1 MRGWRISGSLVVCGL
16 AITAMTG
23 QVQPAAAQDAAA
35 GEAKATL
42 LQQAADE
49 ALARKTVAQKA
60 AEDLQA
66 KAKPFREGL
75 TKAKGEETKAAAAVV
90 AAEKDLVPKLEAM
103 KKAETDKPALD
114 KLALDTA
121 AAAATALDFKNSY
134 AKLVGETA
142 AATKTAAEIAAKAKA
157 AADKAPTDAAVV
169 AAKAAAD
176 KFAADS
182 EALAK
187 ATAATIPE
195 LDKAV
200 AETAAKAKV
209 EADKVAVQVKLIA
222 DTTAAA
228 KVVQDLIV
236 VQKAAQAKA
245 TEEAKVAEAGLAP
258 VQPELDKA
266 VAALTLVSTEHTGKL
281 QSAEGALA
289 EIGKFVVFSKDIAP
303 VFVKR
308 CLACHNARTAKGRYN
323 METFT
328 SVMKGGEQG
337 DTIIPKDGDLSVL
350 CVMIGNGSMPKD
362 ADPLS
367 KEEIERIKK
376 WVSLGAILDA
386 GKDADAPLVTIM
398 PKLPQPMPPESYRVP
413 VSITGL
419 AFSPDGTQ
427 MASSGYHEVLIWNVA
442 DGAQIRRITNVAE
455 RTHEI
460 QYSPDGTLIAV
471 AAGTPAQNGE
481 VKLFKAADGSL
492 VKDLVTTSDAMFA
505 LSFSPDGKRLAAGGA
520 DRAIRVFNVETGVQ
534 ELLIEDHADWVMGI
548 AWSPDGTKLASA
560 SRDKTSKVFDAKTG
574 DSLVT
579 FPGHGEPVFGVQF
592 LPSGTEIAT
601 AGRDKQIRIWNAA
614 NAAQVRAI
622 GGFGNEVFR
631 IIMTPDGR
639 LFSCSADQT
648 AREHKLDG
656 TQVRVFTGH
665 KDWVY
670 AVAFNPATK
679 KLATGSWEGEVRIW
693 NAEDAKGMLDFVAA
707 PGYKA
712 ATPPAAAAA
721 AK

>member
-23 QVQPAAAQDAAA
+23 QVQPATAQDAAA

-49 ALARKTVAQKA
+49 ALARKTVAQKT

-90 AAEKDLVPKLEAM
+90 AAEKDLAPKLEAM

-121 AAAATALDFKNSY
+121 TTAATALDFKNSY

-182 EALAK
+182 DAIAK
-187 ATAATIPE
+187 AAAATIPE

-200 AETAAKAKV
+200 ADTASKAKV

-228 KVVQDLIV
+228 KVVQDWIV

-376 WVSLGAILDA
+376 WISLGAILDA

-481 VKLFKAADGSL
+481 IKLFKAADGSL

-712 ATPPAAAAA
+712 ATQPAAAAA

>member
-1 MRGWRISGSLVVCGL
+1 MRGWHISSSLVVCGL
-16 AITAMTG
+16 AIATLLG
-23 QVQPAAAQDAAA
+23 QSQPVSAQDAAA
-35 GEAKATL
+35 GEAKATM
-42 LQQAADE
+42 LQQVADE
-49 ALARKTVAQKA
+49 ALARKTAAQKA

-66 KAKPFREGL
+66 KAKPFRDGL
-75 TKAKGEETKAAAAVV
+75 AKAKGEETKAAAAVV
-90 AAEKDLVPKLEAM
+90 AGEKDLAPKVEAM
-103 KKAETDKPALD
+103 KKAEADKPALD
-114 KLALDTA
+114 KLAADTA
-121 AAAATALDFKNSY
+121 AAAAVAVEAKNGY
-134 AKLVGETA
+134 AKLVAESA
-142 AATKTAAEIAAKAKA
+142 AAAKTATEIAAKAKVEL
-157 AADKAPTDAAVV
+157 DKAPTDAALI

-176 KFAADS
+176 KLVIDTDAIS
-182 EALAK
+182 K
-187 ATAATIPE
+187 TATAAIPA
-195 LDKAV
+195 LDAKV
-200 AETAAKAKV
+200 ADTAAKAKV
-209 EADKVAVQVKLIA
+209 EADKVTAQVKLIA

-228 KVVQDLIV
+228 KVVQDMVAL
-236 VQKAAQAKA
+236 QKAAQTKA
-245 TEEAKVAEAGLAP
+245 AEEAKANEVGLAA

-266 VAALTLVSTEHTGKL
+266 VAALTAVKTEHTDKL
-281 QSAEGALA
+281 IAAEGAWS
-289 EIGKFVVFSKDIAP
+289 EIGKFVVFSKEIAP
-303 VFVKR
+303 IFAKR
-308 CLACHNARTAKGRYN
+308 CMACHNARTAKGRYN
-323 METFT
+323 METFA

-350 CVMIGNGSMPKD
+350 CVMISNGSMPKD
-362 ADPLS
+362 ADPLA
-367 KEEIERIKK
+367 KEEIEKIKK
-376 WVSLGAILDA
+376 WVALGAILDA
-386 GKDADAPLVTIM
+386 GKDPDAPLITIM
-398 PKLPQPMPPESYRVP
+398 PKLPQPAPPESYRVP

-427 MASSGYHEVLIWNVA
+427 LASSGYHEVLIWNVA

-460 QYSPDGTLIAV
+460 QYSPDGALIAV

-481 VKLFKAADGSL
+481 IKLFKAADGSL

-505 LSFSPDGKRLAAGGA
+505 VSFSPDGKRLAAGGA
-520 DRAIRVFNVETGVQ
+520 DRAIRVFNVETGAQ

-592 LPSGTEIAT
+592 LPGGAEIAT
-601 AGRDKQIRIWNAA
+601 AGRDRQIRVWNAA

-631 IIMTPDGR
+631 IIITPDSR

-693 NAEDAKGMLDFVAA
+693 NAEDAKGMLEFVAA

-712 ATPPAAAAA
+712 PTTAAT
-721 AK
+721 K

>member
-1 MRGWRISGSLVVCGL
+1 MI
-16 AITAMTG
+16 
-23 QVQPAAAQDAAA
+23 
-35 GEAKATL
+35 
-42 LQQAADE
+42 
-49 ALARKTVAQKA
+49 
-60 AEDLQA
+60 
-66 KAKPFREGL
+66 
-75 TKAKGEETKAAAAVV
+75 
-90 AAEKDLVPKLEAM
+90 
-103 KKAETDKPALD
+103 
-114 KLALDTA
+114 
-121 AAAATALDFKNSY
+121 
-134 AKLVGETA
+134 
-142 AATKTAAEIAAKAKA
+142 
-157 AADKAPTDAAVV
+157 

-182 EALAK
+182 DALAK
-187 ATAATIPE
+187 AVAAKIPE

-200 AETAAKAKV
+200 ADSAAKAKV
-209 EADKVAVQVKLIA
+209 EADKLAVQVKLIA

-228 KVVQDLIV
+228 KAVQDAIV
-236 VQKAAQAKA
+236 AQKALQVKSA
-245 TEEAKVAEAGLAP
+245 EEAKQAEAGLAA

-266 VAALTLVSTEHTGKL
+266 LVALTAVNTEHVGKL
-281 QSAEGALA
+281 QSAQGAYA

-308 CLACHNARTAKGRYN
+308 CIACHNARTAKGRYN

-328 SVMKGGEQG
+328 AVMKGGEQG

-362 ADPLS
+362 ADPLT

-376 WVSLGAILDA
+376 WITLGAVLDA
-386 GKDADAPLVTIM
+386 GKDADAPLITIM
-398 PKLPQPMPPESYRVP
+398 PKLPQPAPPESYRVP

-427 MASSGYHEVLIWNVA
+427 LASSGYHEVLIWNVA

-460 QYSPDGTLIAV
+460 QYSPDGALIAV

-481 VKLFKAADGSL
+481 IKLFKAADGTL

-505 LSFSPDGKRLAAGGA
+505 VSFSPDGKRLAAGGA

-548 AWSPDGTKLASA
+548 AWSPDGAKLASA

-574 DSLVT
+574 DSLIT

-592 LPSGTEIAT
+592 LPGGAEIAT
-601 AGRDKQIRIWNAA
+601 AGRDRQIRVWNAT
-614 NAAQVRAI
+614 NATQVRAI

-631 IIMTPDGR
+631 IIITPDGR

-656 TQVRVFTGH
+656 SQVRVFTGH

-670 AVAFNPATK
+670 AIAFNPATK

-712 ATPPAAAAA
+712 PTTAAV
-721 AK
+721 K

>member
-1 MRGWRISGSLVVCGL
+1 MRGWQVFRSLAVCGL
-16 AITAMTG
+16 TLSAMIWQG
-23 QVQPAAAQDAAA
+23 QQVAAQDAAA
-35 GEAKATL
+35 GEAKATM
-42 LQQAADE
+42 LQAAADE
-49 ALARKTVAQKA
+49 AFARKMSSQKA
-60 AEDLQA
+60 VEELLA
-66 KAKPFREGL
+66 KAKPFREAL
-75 TKAKGEETKAAAAVV
+75 TKSKGEETKAAAAVA
-90 AAEKDLVPKLEAM
+90 AAEKELAPKLEAM
-103 KKAETDKPALD
+103 KKAEADKPALD
-114 KLALDTA
+114 KLAADTA
-121 AAAATALDFKNSY
+121 AAAAAAVDFKNSY

-142 AATKTAAEIAAKAKA
+142 AAAKTAAEIAAKAKA
-157 AADKAPTDAAVV
+157 AADKAPNDAAVV

-182 EALAK
+182 DAIAK
-187 ATAATIPE
+187 ASAATIPG

-200 AETAAKAKV
+200 ADTAAKAKV
-209 EADKVAVQVKLIA
+209 EADKVTAQVKLIA
-222 DTTAAA
+222 DATAAA
-228 KVVQDLIV
+228 KVVQDAIA

-245 TEEAKVAEAGLAP
+245 IEEAKAAEAGLAP

-266 VAALTLVSTEHTGKL
+266 VAGLTAVTTEHTGKL
-281 QSAEGALA
+281 IAAQGSWA
-289 EIGKFVVFSKDIAP
+289 EIGKFVVFSKEVAP
-303 VFVKR
+303 IFAKR

-328 SVMKGGEQG
+328 AVMKGGEQG

-350 CVMIGNGSMPKD
+350 CVMISNGSMPKD

-367 KEEIERIKK
+367 KDEIEKIKK
-376 WVSLGAILDA
+376 WVALGAVLDA
-386 GKDADAPLVTIM
+386 GKDPDAPLINIM
-398 PKLPQPMPPESYRVP
+398 PKLPQPNPPETYRVP

-427 MASSGYHEVLIWNVA
+427 LASSGYHEVLIWNVA
-442 DGAQIRRITNVAE
+442 DGAQVRRITNVAE

-460 QYSPDGTLIAV
+460 QYSPDGSIIAV

-481 VKLFKAADGSL
+481 IKLFKAADGSL
-492 VKDLVTTSDAMFA
+492 VKDLVTTTDAMFA
-505 LSFSPDGKRLAAGGA
+505 VAFSPDGKRLAAGGA
-520 DRAIRVFNVETGVQ
+520 DRAIRVFNVESGAQ

-548 AWSPDGTKLASA
+548 AWSPDGSKLASA

-579 FPGHGEPVFGVQF
+579 FPAHGEPVFGVQF
-592 LPSGTEIAT
+592 LPNGTEIAT
-601 AGRDKQIRIWNAA
+601 AGRDKQIRVWNAT

-631 IIMTPDGR
+631 IIVTPDGR

-656 TQVRVFTGH
+656 SQVRVFTGH

-670 AVAFNPATK
+670 AIAFNPATK

-707 PGYKA
+707 PGYKPPTTA
-712 ATPPAAAAA
+712 AV
-721 AK
+721 K

>member
-1 MRGWRISGSLVVCGL
+1 MRGWRISWSLVVCGL
-16 AITAMTG
+16 AMATIIG
-23 QVQPAAAQDAAA
+23 QSQPASAQDAAALAA
-35 GEAKATL
+35 GEAKATM
-42 LQQAADE
+42 LQAAADE
-49 ALARKTVAQKA
+49 ALARRTAAQKVA
-60 AEDLQA
+60 DDLQA
-66 KAKPFREGL
+66 KAKPFRDTL
-75 TKAKGEETKAAAAVV
+75 TKAKSEEVKATAAAA
-90 AAEKDLVPKLEAM
+90 AAEKELPPKLEAM
-103 KKAETDKPALD
+103 KKAETDKPAIE
-114 KLALDTA
+114 KLANDTAAVAKADVDAKAAYTKLGAETA
-121 AAAATALDFKNSY
+121 AAA
-134 AKLVGETA
+134 
-142 AATKTAAEIAAKAKA
+142 KTAAEIAAAAKVA
-157 AADKAPTDAAVV
+157 FDKAPTDAAVI

-176 KFAADS
+176 KFAAD
-182 EALAK
+182 LDGIAK
-187 ATAATIPE
+187 AIAAKLPE

-200 AETAAKAKV
+200 ADSAAKAKV
-209 EADKVAVQVKLIA
+209 EADKLAVHVKLVA

-228 KVVQDLIV
+228 KAVQDLIV
-236 VQKAAQAKA
+236 AQKALQAKSA
-245 TEEAKVAEAGLAP
+245 EEAKQAEAGLAA

-266 VAALTLVSTEHTGKL
+266 LVALTAVKTEHIGKL

-303 VFVKR
+303 IFVKR
-308 CLACHNARTAKGRYN
+308 CTACHNARTAKGRYN

-328 SVMKGGEQG
+328 AVMKGGEQG
-337 DTIIPKDGDLSVL
+337 DTIIPMDGELSVL

-362 ADPLS
+362 ADPLT

-376 WVSLGAILDA
+376 WVALGAVLDA
-386 GKDADAPLVTIM
+386 GKDADAPLITIM
-398 PKLPQPMPPESYRVP
+398 PKLPQPNPPESYRVP

-427 MASSGYHEVLIWNVA
+427 LASSGYHEVLIWNAA
-442 DGAQIRRITNVAE
+442 DGAQVRRITNIAE

-460 QYSPDGTLIAV
+460 QYSPDGSLIAV

-481 VKLFKAADGSL
+481 IKLFKSADGTL
-492 VKDLVTTSDAMFA
+492 VKDLVTTSDAMFTVA
-505 LSFSPDGKRLAAGGA
+505 FSPDGKRLAAGGA

-574 DSLVT
+574 DSLIT

-601 AGRDKQIRIWNAA
+601 AGRDKQVRVWNAA

-631 IIMTPDGR
+631 IVITPDGR

-712 ATPPAAAAA
+712 PTTAAV
-721 AK
+721 K

>member
-1 MRGWRISGSLVVCGL
+1 MRGWRISWSLVVCGL
-16 AITAMTG
+16 AVTAITGLPRRAT
-23 QVQPAAAQDAAA
+23 AQDAAA
-35 GEAKATL
+35 GEAKATM

-49 ALARKTVAQKA
+49 ALGRKTAAQKL
-60 AEDLQA
+60 AEELQA
-66 KAKPFREGL
+66 KAKPFREAL
-75 TKAKGEETKAAAAVV
+75 TKAKSEETKAGAAAA
-90 AAEKDLVPKLEAM
+90 AAEKDLAPKLEVV
-103 KKAETDKPALD
+103 KKAEADKPALD
-114 KLALDTA
+114 KLAADTA
-121 AAAATALDFKNSY
+121 AVAQASVETKNAY
-134 AKLVGETA
+134 AKLAGEIAVA
-142 AATKTAAEIAAKAKA
+142 AKTSAEIAAKAKEA
-157 AADKAPTDAAVV
+157 LDKAPTDAAAI

-176 KFAADS
+176 KFAAD
-182 EALAK
+182 ADAMAK
-187 ATAATIPE
+187 AATAKIPE

-200 AETAAKAKV
+200 ADSAAKAKV
-209 EADKVAVQVKLIA
+209 EADKLAVQVKLIA
-222 DTTAAA
+222 DSTAAA
-228 KVVQDLIV
+228 KVVQDLV
-236 VQKAAQAKA
+236 ATQKAAQAKGA
-245 TEEAKVAEAGLAP
+245 EEAKQAEAGLAA
-258 VQPELDKA
+258 VQPDLDKA
-266 VAALTLVSTEHTGKL
+266 VAGLAAVTTEHVEKL
-281 QSAEGALA
+281 QGAQGALA
-289 EIGKFVVFSKDIAP
+289 EIGKFVYFSKDIAP

-308 CLACHNARTAKGRYN
+308 CVACHNARTAKGRYN

-328 SVMKGGEQG
+328 AVMKGGEQG
-337 DTIIPKDGDLSVL
+337 DTIIPTDGELSVL
-350 CVMIGNGSMPKD
+350 CVMIDNGSMPKD
-362 ADPLS
+362 ADPLT

-376 WVSLGAILDA
+376 WITLGAVLDA
-386 GKDADAPLVTIM
+386 GKDADAPLTSIM
-398 PKLPQPMPPESYRVP
+398 PKLPQPAAPESYRVP

-427 MASSGYHEVLIWNVA
+427 LASSGYHEVLIWNVA
-442 DGAQIRRITNVAE
+442 DGAQLRRITNVAE

-460 QYSPDGTLIAV
+460 QYSPDGSLIAV

-481 VKLFKAADGSL
+481 IKLFKAADGTL
-492 VKDLVTTSDAMFA
+492 VKDLVTTADAMFA
-505 LSFSPDGKRLAAGGA
+505 VAFSPDGKRLAAGGA
-520 DRAIRVFNVETGVQ
+520 DRAIRVFNVETGAQ

-548 AWSPDGTKLASA
+548 AWSPDGAKLASA

-574 DSLVT
+574 DSLIT

-601 AGRDKQIRIWNAA
+601 AGRDKQIRIWNAT
-614 NAAQVRAI
+614 NATQVRAI

-631 IIMTPDGR
+631 IIITPDGR

-712 ATPPAAAAA
+712 PTTAAV
-721 AK
+721 K

>member
-1 MRGWRISGSLVVCGL
+1 MRGWRISWSLVVCGL
-16 AITAMTG
+16 AMAAVMEQQT
-23 QVQPAAAQDAAA
+23 PALAQDTAA
-35 GEAKATL
+35 GEAKAAM
-42 LQQAADE
+42 LQAAADE
-49 ALARKTVAQKA
+49 ALVRKTAAQKA
-60 AEDLQA
+60 AEELQA
-66 KAKPFREGL
+66 KAKPHREGL
-75 TKAKGEETKAAAAVV
+75 IKAKGEETKAAAAAA
-90 AAEKDLVPKLEAM
+90 AAEKELPPKLEAM
-103 KKAETDKPALD
+103 KKAEADKPALD
-114 KLALDTA
+114 KLATDTA
-121 AAAATALDFKNSY
+121 NLAKAAADAKTDY
-134 AKLVGETA
+134 AKLVAETA
-142 AATKTAAEIAAKAKA
+142 ASAKTAAEIAAKAKA
-157 AADKAPTDAAVV
+157 ALDKAPTDAALI

-176 KFAADS
+176 KFAADTD
-182 EALAK
+182 AVAK
-187 ATAATIPE
+187 AAAAKIPD

-200 AETAAKAKV
+200 ADTAAKAKV
-209 EADKVAVQVKLIA
+209 EADKLTAQVKLIA

-236 VQKAAQAKA
+236 TQKAAQTKA
-245 TEEAKVAEAGLAP
+245 AEEAKAAETALAAI
-258 VQPELDKA
+258 QPELDKA
-266 VAALTLVSTEHTGKL
+266 LAALKVVNTEHVEKL
-281 QSAEGALA
+281 QAAEGALA
-289 EIGKFVVFSKDIAP
+289 EIGKFVVFSKEIAP
-303 VFVKR
+303 IFVKR
-308 CLACHNARTAKGRYN
+308 CVACHNARTAKGRYN

-328 SVMKGGEQG
+328 AVMKGGEQG

-350 CVMIGNGSMPKD
+350 CVMIANGSMPKD
-362 ADPLS
+362 ADPLT
-367 KEEIERIKK
+367 KDEIDRIKK
-376 WVSLGAILDA
+376 WVSLGAVLDA

-398 PKLPQPMPPESYRVP
+398 PKLPQPNPPESYRVP

-427 MASSGYHEVLIWNVA
+427 LASSGYHEVLIWNAA
-442 DGAQIRRITNVAE
+442 DGTLLRHITNVAE

-460 QYSPDGTLIAV
+460 QYSPDGSIIAV

-481 VKLFKAADGSL
+481 IKLFKAADGTL
-492 VKDLVTTSDAMFA
+492 LKDLVTTSDAMFTVA
-505 LSFSPDGKRLAAGGA
+505 FSPDGKRLAAGGA

-548 AWSPDGTKLASA
+548 AWSPDGAKLASA

-592 LPSGTEIAT
+592 LPSGAEIAT
-601 AGRDKQIRIWNAA
+601 AGRDRQIRIWNAA

-631 IIMTPDGR
+631 IVITPDGR

-693 NAEDAKGMLDFVAA
+693 NAEDAKGMLEFVAA

-712 ATPPAAAAA
+712 PTTAAV